1 VPQMA
6 ETRRTTSATHEGPSG
21 PQAAGPAARD
31 RARVRAGYRFLLA
44 RGYDLKVIYSPAG
57 RRGECL
63 ARPPELSPL
72 QRRIV
77 SPATAAA
84 MRPHA
89 LRVARITRCMRRWW
103 VTRCQPASWMR
114 LRSQALRLRCFIA
127 GPRFWRISVA
137 PSSIAKNL
145 KGVTAKT
152 PPSSTH
158 GECSLL
164 AARVFD
170 LLGRGMGMPP
180 GSGLS
185 IKP

>member
-1 VPQMA
+1 MA

-89 LRVARITRCMRRWW
+89 LRVARIEELRVPGIRAQGALQDRREESSVSVGWLILEIIFA
-103 VTRCQPASWMR
+103 VIAGHASDRGFGARPVVFEPAATAMTPASS
-114 LRSQALRLRCFIA
+114 RSDS
-127 GPRFWRISVA
+127 SVPA
-137 PSSIAKNL
+137 IAKNL

-152 PPSSTH
+152 PYHRRAPTDP
-158 GECSLL
+158 
-164 AARVFD
+164 R
-170 LLGRGMGMPP
+170 
-180 GSGLS
+180 
-185 IKP
+185 